1 MRHIKHDTIVSMQKK
16 RIVPSRG
23 KNIFED
29 QQKAQHSV
37 RSHAN
42 KYFIKRERELFS
54 PIRFARSIKCV
65 CVLDNGKKTS
75 ATCKQWV
82 SQLNANKKNCAPN
95 WCILSIRAKI
105 QTNDWQIYERWG
117 EFIPFLFYMIYFK
130 FFFRFCRISDFC
142 ITSFHVLWRKKNI
155 LELLYGFS
163 ILYFILPHFFHC
175 FVIPSHILP
184 RNLLT
189 FPNAFEK

>member
-95 WCILSIRAKI
+95 
-105 QTNDWQIYERWG
+105 
-117 EFIPFLFYMIYFK
+117 
-130 FFFRFCRISDFC
+130 
-142 ITSFHVLWRKKNI
+142 
-155 LELLYGFS
+155 
-163 ILYFILPHFFHC
+163 
-175 FVIPSHILP
+175 
-184 RNLLT
+184 
-189 FPNAFEK
+189 